1 MIFKYLSEMTSK
13 LGPAVANHLWQSTV
27 FVVVAALLT
36 HALQRNH
43 AHARYWVWLAAS
55 LKFLV
60 PFSLLI
66 DLGRHLP
73 WSRVSSGLQVGLYS
87 AMEQISQPFS
97 NRATYLASQTIPTT
111 GASPSGLAHLFPLSL
126 AAIWFCGFTVVL
138 LVWYVRWHQLSMLAW
153 KAKRLL
159 DGREVEALR
168 RIERVERIQ
177 KPIELRLSPASLEP
191 GIFGMARPLLIWPQG
206 ISQRLN
212 DSQLE
217 AVIAHEVW
225 HVHRRDNLTASIHMF
240 VEAFFWFHPLVWW
253 LGARLEE
260 ERERSCDEEVLE
272 LGNERGVYAE
282 GILKVCEFCV
292 SSPLGSVS
300 GVTGADLKRRVV
312 RIMAEDVGH
321 KLDVSKK
328 LLLTA
333 AGLIAVGLPVA
344 FGVTSLT
351 RVGAQSPATNA
362 SIAAQ
367 FEVASIKP
375 DKDATG
381 VFSFGWFT
389 PGTFTTRGATVQYL
403 IQEAYQVTDDQIF
416 GAPSR
421 LKSERYDIKA
431 KVPSSVVD
439 EILKLDFEQSNLVCF
454 RMLQNLLTDRFKLTF
469 HKETRELPRFV
480 LVVAKNGPK
489 LHEAKPGDTYPDGI
503 KDMNGKGHGNVMQFG
518 RGLLTGQGVPISD
531 LVKMLSQQHLGLI
544 IVDKTGLTA
553 KYDFTLKWNPEN
565 LSTGLTEGNQP
576 SSGDTPA
583 DTSGP
588 SLFAAIQE
596 QLGLK
601 LEREKG
607 PVEVLVID
615 HVERPSEN

>member
-272 LGNERGVYAE
+272 LGNERGSLCGGDFKGLRV
-282 GILKVCEFCV
+282 LCEFSSRQCV
-292 SSPLGSVS
+292 WSY
-300 GVTGADLKRRVV
+300 RRGPQRGRIV
-312 RIMAEDVGH
+312 RIMADDVPNQ
-321 KLDVSKK
+321 LVS
-328 LLLTA
+328 A
-333 AGLIAVGLPVA
+333 
-344 FGVTSLT
+344 
-351 RVGAQSPATNA
+351 
-362 SIAAQ
+362 
-367 FEVASIKP
+367 
-375 DKDATG
+375 
-381 VFSFGWFT
+381 
-389 PGTFTTRGATVQYL
+389 
-403 IQEAYQVTDDQIF
+403 
-416 GAPSR
+416 
-421 LKSERYDIKA
+421 KS
-431 KVPSSVVD
+431 
-439 EILKLDFEQSNLVCF
+439 
-454 RMLQNLLTDRFKLTF
+454 
-469 HKETRELPRFV
+469 
-480 LVVAKNGPK
+480 
-489 LHEAKPGDTYPDGI
+489 
-503 KDMNGKGHGNVMQFG
+503 
-518 RGLLTGQGVPISD
+518 
-531 LVKMLSQQHLGLI
+531 
-544 IVDKTGLTA
+544 
-553 KYDFTLKWNPEN
+553 
-565 LSTGLTEGNQP
+565 
-576 SSGDTPA
+576 
-583 DTSGP
+583 
-588 SLFAAIQE
+588 
-596 QLGLK
+596 
-601 LEREKG
+601 
-607 PVEVLVID
+607 
-615 HVERPSEN
+615 